1 MSKYSS
7 YILYM
12 LTSILVVL
20 LYVND
25 FGPLNDL
32 QRSVDDMLCRVT
44 AQEGRRP
51 NVAIVAIDGAAL
63 DEYGQWP
70 WNLDLVGDLTAAVGN
85 GGPKTVVLDLDFNED
100 ARQDSAGYTKVLA
113 EQISWVE
120 NVVLPYDV
128 ALATYR
134 SEKTN
139 NPEHLFDFSLNIESP
154 LGIMDERSSLQ
165 VRKVFLPADKL
176 LNEKPNI
183 GFKYQMPDND
193 RVLRHQSLTMNY
205 EGYYYPSMS
214 LLAAAN
220 FLDVK
225 PANVSVVEG
234 KVIKVGDSRTVPIN
248 SHGEIYINY
257 SADFPFATYSAAQV
271 LSEGFNLKQ
280 FEDKLVVIA
289 LDDPGQTLYFKT
301 PVDDDIPDYVAR
313 ASVIENII
321 NDNMLEHK
329 SDMSGTSMLILFA
342 IGGLYAF
349 ILSRVSLL
357 YRMLILLGSLVLLAN
372 VNYFIITSMRMIAET
387 VYVGFEI
394 LLFMLVAPILDTRL
408 IAGEEEQ
415 SKAVKQKLPKVDLEK
430 GMPEKSV
437 EPLRPRKI
445 IEAPDDPAN
454 QPTSII
460 PTDTEVPS
468 DHQSINIDGVDIASD
483 ETGVVETS
491 EESTTALESGTIDD
505 AISVDADSE
514 EPVVK
519 ALSDSD
525 GVIEQVMENSTPTPI
540 PGSNA
545 PLTQLGR
552 YQITGTLGKGAMGHV
567 YRGIDPAINRPIAL
581 KTIRLDFI
589 SDPEEMEELKV
600 RLHREAQAAGKLSH
614 PNIVTIYDVG
624 SDGSLQYIAM
634 EYIEGQ
640 TLEEMIKKKT
650 KFNYKIIA
658 QIIIQICSAM
668 QYAHEQNIVHRDI
681 KPANVMI
688 TKDYRVKVMDFGI
701 ARIDSNSMTKTG
713 IAMGTPNYIS
723 PEQLQGKPVDRRADI
738 FSLGVVL
745 YELLIGKRPF
755 KGENI
760 TSLIYSILHK
770 EPEKPSNLV
779 PSIPFLFDQ
788 IIGRALEKDPSKR
801 YQTAA
806 ELSDQLGAFIEAF
819 STKR

>member
-25 FGPLNDL
+25 FGPLTDL

-44 AQEGRRP
+44 AQEGSRP
-51 NVAIVAIDGAAL
+51 NVAIVTIDGPAF

-70 WNLDLVGDLTAAVGN
+70 WNHDLVADLAAAVGN
-85 GGPKTVVLDLDFNED
+85 GEPRTVVLDLEFHES
-100 ARQDSAGYTKVLA
+100 ASQDSAGYTSVLA
-113 EQISWVE
+113 EQISWIK
-120 NVVLPYDV
+120 NVVLPYDI

-139 NPEHLFDFSLNIESP
+139 NPDHLFDFSMNVESP
-154 LGIMDERSSLQ
+154 LGIMDERSTLQ

-176 LNEKPNI
+176 LAEKPNI
-183 GFKYQMPDND
+183 GFKYQMPDDD
-193 RVLRHQSLTMNY
+193 RVLRHQPLIINY
-205 EGYYYPSMS
+205 EGYYYPAIS
-214 LLAAAN
+214 LLAATTY
-220 FLDVK
+220 LGISPDMVT
-225 PANVSVVEG
+225 VVEG
-234 KVIKVGDSRTVPIN
+234 KEIRIGNKRTIPIN
-248 SHGEIYINY
+248 SKSEIYVNY
-257 SADFPFATYSAAQV
+257 STKSPFERYSAAQV
-271 LSEGFNLKQ
+271 LSDGFDLKV
-280 FEDKLVVIA
+280 FNNKIVLIA
-289 LDDPGQTLYFKT
+289 VDDPGQTLFFKT
-301 PVDDDIPDYVAR
+301 PAENDTPDFIAR

-321 NDNMLEHK
+321 NNNMLHRK
-329 SDMSGTSMLILFA
+329 NNMSGITMLILFMV
-342 IGGLYAF
+342 GGLYAF

-357 YRMLILLGSLVLLAN
+357 YRMIILIGSLVLLAN
-372 VNYFIITSMRMIAET
+372 VNYFIISSMRLVAET
-387 VYVGFEI
+387 VFVGFEL
-394 LLFMLVAPILDTRL
+394 LLFMLVAPILDTKM
-408 IAGEEEQ
+408 ITGDEKDASA
-415 SKAVKQKLPKVDLEK
+415 SKQRLPKVDLEK
-430 GMPEKSV
+430 GMPAKSLESIRSRHIKESPTDV
-437 EPLRPRKI
+437 E
-445 IEAPDDPAN
+445 N
-454 QPTSII
+454 QPTAVID
-460 PTDTEVPS
+460 TDFQAPL
-468 DHQSINIDGVDIASD
+468 DHQSIDIDGVHL
-483 ETGVVETS
+483 TS
-491 EESTTALESGTIDD
+491 EDEATKESTDDKTTALDSDSIDKASATKID
-505 AISVDADSE
+505 AGE
-514 EPVVK
+514 
-519 ALSDSD
+519 LSDSE
-525 GVIEQVMENSTPTPI
+525 GVLEQSFEASTPTPI
-540 PGSNA
+540 PGA
-545 PLTQLGR
+545 GVPLTKLGR

-567 YRGIDPAINRPIAL
+567 YRGIDPAINRPVAL

-589 SDPEEMEELKV
+589 SDPEEMEELKI

-634 EYIEGQ
+634 EHIEGQ

-658 QIIIQICSAM
+658 QIVQQICSAL
-668 QYAHEQNIVHRDI
+668 QYAHDQNIVHRDI
-681 KPANVMI
+681 KPANIMI
-688 TKDYRVKVMDFGI
+688 TKNYTVKVMDFGI

-779 PSIPFLFDQ
+779 PAIPFLFDQ
-788 IIGRALEKDPSKR
+788 IVSRALEKDPAKR
-801 YQTAA
+801 YQTAD